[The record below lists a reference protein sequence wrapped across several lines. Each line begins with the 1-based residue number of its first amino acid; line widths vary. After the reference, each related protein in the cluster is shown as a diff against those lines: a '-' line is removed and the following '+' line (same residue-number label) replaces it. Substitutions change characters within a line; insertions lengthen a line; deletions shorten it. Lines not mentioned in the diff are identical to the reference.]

1 MRGTLGDVRR
11 LDSLLLA
18 GVGIMAIHQVAY
30 SIAALTGST
39 STVGHGHL
47 ELAWTL
53 GGLLAILGLGSAV
66 TSSLRRRRHEPLST
80 AVLSLGL
87 GLGYVGLEMGERALD
102 GYAASSLFGE
112 AVFWIGLAAVV
123 PVALLLRASVRTV
136 ADLVLHLAT
145 RPDELPRISVSA
157 SGTLPFARTR
167 RTPIPLPVRSRPDSR
182 RGPPFVR

>member
-1 MRGTLGDVRR
+1 MPGTLERVRR

-30 SIAALTGST
+30 AIAALTGST

-66 TSSLRRRRHEPLST
+66 TTSLRRRRHDPLSP
-80 AVLSLGL
+80 ALLSLGL
-87 GLGYVGLEMGERALD
+87 GVGYVGLEMGERMLD
-102 GYAASSLFGE
+102 GYAATALFGE
-112 AVFWIGLAAVV
+112 AVFWIGLAAVI

-136 ADLVLHLAT
+136 ADLVLQLAT
-145 RPDELPRISVSA
+145 RVDELPRPSVST
-157 SGTLPFARTR
+157 SGSLPFGRTR
-167 RTPIPLPVRSRPDSR
+167 RTPIPLPVRSRPCNR